1 MSAIPKSHDLRN
13 RIIFTVLI
21 LAVYRLGTFVP
32 LPGID
37 PEQLQTMM
45 DSNQKGLL
53 GMFNVFAGG
62 AVSRMAIFALG
73 IMPYISSS
81 IIVQL
86 LTGVSDYFKNLKNQ
100 GEIGRK
106 KITQIT
112 RYGTVLLATI
122 QGYGLSVG
130 LESSA
135 NLVINPGIFFKISTV
150 TIIVAGTVFLMWL
163 GEQITQ
169 RGIGNGISLIIFAG
183 IVAEIPR
190 ALATTFELGRTGAIS
205 TVMIIFIF
213 VLLIA
218 TIMFIVFMERALR
231 KILINYPKRQM
242 GNKMYGGESSHLPLK
257 INQAGVIPAI
267 FASAILL
274 LPVTFSNFDLSE
286 SDTFLNI
293 SSYFSQGQP
302 LYMLLYASGI
312 IFFTFFYTSIT
323 FNPIETADNLRK
335 YGGFV
340 PGIRPGENTAEY
352 IDKILTRLTTI
363 GALYLTLVCLMPEFL
378 IANYPIPFY
387 LGGASVLI
395 VVVVAIDTVTQI
407 QTRMMSAQYEQLV
420 KKTKFGR

>member
-1 MSAIPKSHDLRN
+1 MSSSSSNDLRN
-13 RIIFTVLI
+13 RVIFTVLV
-21 LAVYRLGTFVP
+21 LSVYRLGTFIP

-37 PEQLQTMM
+37 PDQLKIMM
-45 DSNQKGLL
+45 EGNQKGLL

-62 AVSRMAIFALG
+62 AVSRMAIFAVG

-86 LTGVSDYFKNLKNQ
+86 LTGVSDYFKNLKSQ
-100 GEIGRK
+100 GEQGRQ

-112 RYGTVLLATI
+112 RYGTVLLATL
-122 QGYGLSVG
+122 QGFGLAVG
-130 LESSA
+130 LESSG
-135 NLVINPGIFFKISTV
+135 NLVTNPGMFFKISTV
-150 TIIVAGTVFLMWL
+150 TTIVAGTIFLMWL

-169 RGIGNGISLIIFAG
+169 RGIGNGISLIIFSG

-205 TVMIIFIF
+205 TVMIIGIFI
-213 VLLIA
+213 LLIL

-242 GNKMYGGESSHLPLK
+242 GNKIYGGDSSHLPLK
-257 INQAGVIPAI
+257 INTAGVIPAI
-267 FASAILL
+267 FASALLL
-274 LPVTFSNFDLSE
+274 LPVTFSNFNVSE

-293 SSYFSQGQP
+293 TSYFSQGQP
-302 LYMLLYASGI
+302 LYMILYASGI
-312 IFFTFFYTSIT
+312 IFFCFFYTSIT
-323 FNPIETADNLRK
+323 FNPNETAENLRK
-335 YGGFV
+335 YGGFI
-340 PGIRPGENTAEY
+340 PGIRPGESTAIY
-352 IDKILTRLTTI
+352 IDNILTKLTTI

-387 LGGASVLI
+387 LGGTSILI

-407 QTRMMSAQYEQLV
+407 QTRLMSSQYEQLI